1 MIRALGLLAWAWLV
15 AAGTAAGA
23 AELEGRLFFRMDER
37 ALLDDARRRP
47 ERLPPPPPEPGLAPV
62 APAPAP
68 PPPPVTLNGIVR
80 RSDGTSTVW
89 LNGRPASGRQTS
101 NGLEVLPPGPPNPT
115 GRVTVRVPESGR
127 RVDLGV
133 GQQIDVTSGEVSERF
148 RMRQPAAEEPAQD
161 VAKPAPVRRP
171 GRDRELLRDLLREL
185 DPSPAARTPDTP
197 AAATAESA
205 RPD

>member
-1 MIRALGLLAWAWLV
+1 MTRARIVLAGAWLV
-15 AAGTAAGA
+15 AVTSAAPVRA
-23 AELEGRLFFRMDER
+23 AELEGRLFFRPDER

-47 ERLPPPPPEPGLAPV
+47 DRLPPPKPEPGLVPV
-62 APAPAP
+62 APPP
-68 PPPPVTLNGIVR
+68 PPPPVTLNGVVR

-89 LNGRPASGRQTS
+89 LNGRPASGRQTGS
-101 NGLEVLPPGPPNPT
+101 GLEVMPPGPPNPA

-133 GQQIDVTSGEVSERF
+133 GQQIDVTSGEVRERF
-148 RMRQPAAEEPAQD
+148 RMRPPAAEEPAQD

-185 DPSPAARTPDTP
+185 DPSPAARTPEAPP
-197 AAATAESA
+197 AASAESA